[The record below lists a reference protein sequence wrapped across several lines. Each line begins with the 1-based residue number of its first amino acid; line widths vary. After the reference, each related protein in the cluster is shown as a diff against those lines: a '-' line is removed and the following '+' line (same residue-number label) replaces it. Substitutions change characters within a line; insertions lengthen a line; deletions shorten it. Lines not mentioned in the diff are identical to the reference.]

1 MELLKVVILG
11 VIISILAVFLK
22 SIKPEYSVLTIIIG
36 SIILIVYIINSLTDV
51 FSFFDNVVSK
61 TGIDKELFTVL
72 LKIIGIGYLVEF
84 AATVCNDSGN
94 SSIASK
100 VLIAGKI
107 LIFLVSLPIIKNLF
121 EMVMELVWNF

>member
-121 EMVMELVWNF
+121 EMVMELV